1 MQAAYFVL
9 IARAMGP
16 TTYGAFVAIVA
27 LTGILSPFS
36 GLGSC
41 NLFVKNVKSGK
52 RQPKVC
58 WGNGILLTTVSGAIF
73 SLAAIGIN
81 HVFRLKTDFTVVAIV
96 CFSDLILMR
105 ITELAAFGFA
115 ASGRMKDTSIQNV
128 VISLLRLL
136 AIAVLAVTVH
146 KVSLQQWTTAYL
158 ITGILGV
165 IYAIYKGSRMWGAP
179 QIDLPAL
186 REDAKE
192 GVYFSISTSAQTI
205 YNDIDK
211 TMLGKLSDF
220 TSTGIYAAAYRIIDV
235 SLTPV
240 RSLVSAAYPE
250 FFRIGTG
257 GIQKTYPYAKKLIH
271 RSAIYGLANFVLLM
285 VLAPLLPHILGP
297 KYIAVTPATRWLA
310 LIPFLRCMHLFLAD
324 ALSGAGY
331 QQVRTF
337 IQAFIAI
344 FNIGLNLVI
353 LPRWSW
359 RGAAWTS
366 LASDAVLAL
375 TLWIVVRY
383 YWRQERSVGIP
394 QASAQN
400 V

>member
-9 IARAMGP
+9 IARTMGP
-16 TTYGAFVAIVA
+16 STYGAFVAIVA
-27 LTGILSPFS
+27 LTAIVSPFS

-41 NLFVKNVKSGK
+41 NLFIKNVKSGK
-52 RQPKVC
+52 RSAAVC
-58 WGNGILLTTVSGAIF
+58 WGNGILLTTVSGTLF
-73 SLAAIGIN
+73 SLLTIAIN
-81 HVFRLKTDFTVVAIV
+81 YAFHLKTQFTVVAIV

-136 AIAVLAVTVH
+136 AILVLAFTLH
-146 KVSLQQWTTAYL
+146 KVSLQQWTNAYL
-158 ITGILGV
+158 VTGILGV
-165 IYAIYKGSRMWGAP
+165 IYAIYMGSRMWGMP
-179 QIDLPAL
+179 QIDFAAL

-211 TMLGKLSDF
+211 TMLAKLSDF

-250 FFRIGTG
+250 FFRIGTEG
-257 GIQKTYPYAKKLIH
+257 VQKTYPYARKLIY
-271 RSAIYGLANFVLLM
+271 RSSIYGLANFVLLM
-285 VLAPLLPHILGP
+285 LFAPLLPHILGP
-297 KYIAVTPATRWLA
+297 KYLSAVPATQWLA
-310 LIPFLRCMHLFLAD
+310 LIPFLRCIHLFLAD
-324 ALSGAGY
+324 SLSGAGY
-331 QQVRTF
+331 QRVRTL
-337 IQAFIAI
+337 IQAGIAI
-344 FNIGLNLVI
+344 FNVVLNLLI

-366 LASDAVLAL
+366 LVSDAALAL
-375 TLWIVVRY
+375 TLWLVVRY
-383 YWRQERSVGIP
+383 YLRQEQNVTVA

>member
-1 MQAAYFVL
+1 
-9 IARAMGP
+9 MGP
-16 TTYGAFVAIVA
+16 STYGAFVAIVA
-27 LTGILSPFS
+27 LTSILSPFS
-36 GLGSC
+36 GMGSC
-41 NLFVKNVKSGK
+41 NLFIKNVKSGK
-52 RQPKVC
+52 RQPAVC
-58 WGNGILLTTVSGAIF
+58 WGNGLLLTTASGAVF

-81 HVFRLKTDFTVVAIV
+81 YVFHLKTEFIVVAIV

-136 AIAVLAVTVH
+136 AIIVLALTAH
-146 KVSLQQWTTAYL
+146 KVSLLLWTIAYL
-158 ITGILGV
+158 VTGIIGV
-165 IYAIYKGSRMWGAP
+165 IYAIYKGSRMWGTP
-179 QIDLPAL
+179 QVDFSAM

-192 GVYFSISTSAQTI
+192 GVYFSISTSAQTV

-220 TSTGIYAAAYRIIDV
+220 TATGIYAAAYRIIDV

-257 GIQKTYPYAKKLIH
+257 GVQKTYPYAKKLIY
-271 RSAIYGLANFVLLM
+271 RSAIYGLANFVLLIIF
-285 VLAPLLPHILGP
+285 APLLPHILGP
-297 KYIAVTPATRWLA
+297 KYVAAAPAMQWLA
-310 LIPFLRCMHLFLAD
+310 LIPFLRCIHLFLAD
-324 ALSGAGY
+324 SLSGAGY
-331 QQVRTF
+331 QQVRT
-337 IQAFIAI
+337 IVQAGIAV
-344 FNIGLNLVI
+344 FNIALNLVI

-375 TLWIVVRY
+375 TLWLVVRY
-383 YWRQERSVGIP
+383 YWRQEHSIVV
-394 QASAQN
+394 ASATAQN

>member
-9 IARAMGP
+9 IARSMGP
-16 TTYGAFVAIVA
+16 STYGAFVAIVA
-27 LTGILSPFS
+27 LTSILSPFS
-36 GLGSC
+36 GMGSC
-41 NLFVKNVKSGK
+41 NLFIKNVKSGK
-52 RQPKVC
+52 REPAVC
-58 WGNGILLTTVSGAIF
+58 WGNGILLTTVSGTFF
-73 SLAAIGIN
+73 SLAAIAIN
-81 HVFRLKTDFTVVAIV
+81 YVFRLKTEFTVVAIV

-115 ASGRMKDTSIQNV
+115 ASNRMKDTSIQNV

-136 AIAVLAVTVH
+136 AILVLAVTLH

-158 ITGILGV
+158 VTGIIGV
-165 IYAIYKGSRMWGAP
+165 LYAIYMGSRMWGMP
-179 QIDLPAL
+179 RIDMQAL

-220 TSTGIYAAAYRIIDV
+220 ASTGIYAAAYRVIDV

-250 FFRIGTG
+250 FFRIGTEG
-257 GIQKTYPYAKKLIH
+257 VRKTYPYARKLIY
-271 RSAIYGLANFVLLM
+271 RSAMYGLANFVLLM
-285 VLAPLLPHILGP
+285 LFAPLLPHILGP
-297 KYIAVTPATRWLA
+297 KYVAAAPAMRWLA
-310 LIPFLRCMHLFLAD
+310 LIPFLRCIHLFLAD

-331 QQVRTF
+331 QRMRT
-337 IQAFIAI
+337 IVQAGIAI
-344 FNIGLNLVI
+344 FNIALNLVI

-375 TLWIVVRY
+375 TLWMVVRY
-383 YWRQERSVGIP
+383 YWRQEHSVGVA